1 MLEPNINI
9 MELNENNKNDYNYIK
24 FEYDIK
30 KDVNKDVR
38 I

>member
-1 MLEPNINI
+1 MLEFNTNII
-9 MELNENNKNDYNYIK
+9 ELNENNKNDYNYIK